1 MKARLTMGKLAAK
14 PWRALL
20 LCAGLVLLVAC
31 TQQSGPEK
39 PPEPGDKPVARIN
52 GTVVWA
58 SDVKREAVAQ
68 GLIGEGEPLDLSSD
82 LFRQVLD
89 EVEDQKLLAAE
100 AVKRRIDK
108 DPSAQR
114 RLAAARERIL
124 GDILLE
130 NSVGKAVNEDAI
142 NGLYQEMLKNST
154 PSEEIHLRQIVL
166 ATQPEAD
173 QVRKLL
179 LAGGSLDALA
189 AERSRDDATRFK
201 GGMLG
206 PLTSDMLPEAYAPA
220 VKDAKAGQIVGPFKT
235 DEGWVVVRVDERRLE
250 PALTLEAAR
259 PQIVRFL
266 TYDQVKDLI
275 LDLRKHAKV
284 QTLIAA
290 PVDVPGAP
298 REPAS
303 APPASAAQPVAPP
316 PLAAPGAAAAPKS
329 GVSPGL
335 TPPPNLRPAQGVKP

>member
-1 MKARLTMGKLAAK
+1 MGKAWRTLLVGAALA
-14 PWRALL
+14 
-20 LCAGLVLLVAC
+20 VLVAC
-31 TQQSGPEK
+31 APKNAAER

-52 GTVVWA
+52 GVTVWA

-68 GLIGEGEPLDLSSD
+68 GLIGEGEPLDMSSD

-89 EVEDQKLLAAE
+89 EVEDQKLLANE
-100 AVKRRIDK
+100 ALKRHIEK
-108 DPSAQR
+108 DPAAQR

-154 PSEEIHLRQIVL
+154 PAEEIHLRQIVL
-166 ATQPEAD
+166 ATQAEAD
-173 QVRKLL
+173 QVKKL
-179 LAGGSLDALA
+179 LAGGASFDGLA
-189 AERSRDDATRFK
+189 AERSKDDSTRFK
-201 GGMLG
+201 GGMMG

-220 VKDAKAGQIVGPFKT
+220 IKDAKAGQLVGPFKT
-235 DEGWVVVRVDERRLE
+235 DEGWVVARVDDRHLE

-284 QTLIAA
+284 EALIAA
-290 PVDVPGAP
+290 PQDVPGAP

-303 APPASAAQPVAPP
+303 APPASASAPASALP
-316 PLAAPGAAAAPKS
+316 PTSPATTRS
-329 GVSPGL
+329 NVSPAL
-335 TPPPNLRPAQGVKP
+335 TPPPTLRPAQGVKP